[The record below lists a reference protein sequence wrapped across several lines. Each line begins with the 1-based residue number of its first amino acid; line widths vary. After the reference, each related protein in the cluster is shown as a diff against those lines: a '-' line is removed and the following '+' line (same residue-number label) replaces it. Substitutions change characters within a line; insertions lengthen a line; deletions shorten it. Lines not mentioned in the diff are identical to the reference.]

1 MHKSLKVTQ
10 SAYTDESTSVW
21 FKSKKVL
28 SLSDERDIHK
38 TPIQSHIPRMYSN
51 FIMLNLVHILY
62 SIPLSLKHNLC
73 NPLF

>member
-1 MHKSLKVTQ
+1 MKALLYGSK
-10 SAYTDESTSVW
+10 A
-21 FKSKKVL
+21 KKVL
-28 SLSDERDIHK
+28 SLSDERDIHQ

-51 FIMLNLVHILY
+51 FIMLILVHILY